1 MAIKKGIYK
10 VLNNQ
15 GNYDTIYLQTQ
26 AEQVIES
33 DLKQF
38 VSLTDKTSWNN
49 KTDKGHKHTSNDIS
63 DATDANTAGKI
74 IKRDANGDFAAR
86 NMKGNAATAT
96 KLQTSRTINGVSF
109 DGSQDITITAAPTAH
124 THTSSQI
131 SDATNVNTAN
141 KIVKRDANGNFA
153 AGTITANLS
162 GNASTATKLQTARTI
177 NGVAFDGTSNITITA
192 TPTSHNHDDLYKR
205 KTQDYKI
212 TPKLLSERQDLN
224 VLYES
229 GHYVSNSDGNSNTI
243 INRPPGDKGFTL
255 EVRTVYG
262 SETASGRTI
271 QTAIMRESNTI
282 YVRSKPENG
291 SWTSWLKQWNASNLT
306 FGTGSEQMARGNH
319 THSYLPLSGG
329 NLTGDLTINSNK
341 VYHAGNKPTA
351 SEIGA
356 AASSHNHNTG
366 NITALTGYAK
376 ASTASALTASDSL
389 NVALGKLE
397 KSLDGKKDAGWLPT
411 WSEVSGKPSTFN
423 PASHTHTS
431 QDVSKM
437 TGYVKGSTTAAIT
450 ATDTLN
456 AAISKLEVALDNK
469 SNNHSHPYRPN
480 TWTPTWSDVTNKPSF
495 ATVATSGSYNDLTNK
510 PNLVTIN
517 DSSTTATAQ
526 TWSAKK
532 INDSLSGKANSSH
545 KHASSDIT
553 GLGSAATLNAGTSAN
568 QVLKLDGNGKVPV
581 STLPSIAINE
591 TFTAKD
597 QAAALKLTVEVGDV
611 VIVTADAKTYICV
624 DKSKTVFD
632 EKFKALSSGTDTIT
646 KVEVENLLKNKVDK
660 VSGKGLST
668 NDFTT
673 AYKNKLDGIAAN
685 ANNYVHPNDANT
697 RHVTDSEKSN
707 WNSKA
712 AGNHN
717 HDSVYLKMSGG
728 TMSGSLTVLGTAASE
743 SFKVRGIQGLSS
755 DGTTNDALYLNYNN
769 TNPVYIN
776 GTNKVYHQGFKPTA
790 SEIGAAASNH
800 SHDNYVV
807 KSSGGNIT
815 IHADSDASTT
825 TEYIYLRAGHNV
837 LQVTSSGGG
846 STVTQG
852 ADKLTFNGNIVYH
865 AGRKPTA
872 AEIGAAA
879 SSHGNH
885 VPATQTADARKFLR
899 NDNTWQTLPS
909 ASTSA
914 TGIVQLNNAT
924 NSTSTTQAATANAVK
939 LAYDLANSKASSSHG
954 HNNLVSRGRVTME
967 AGTTRPGVAGLSMTE
982 VYNNDYPT
990 TYGNVM
996 TMKGSGDG
1004 QLLIGWSGTSGA
1016 HAPAYIR
1023 SKRDTSDANWSG
1035 WAQIYT
1041 TAHKPSLTDLGI
1053 STLTRG
1059 NYLTG
1064 SNYNGTGNTTWAVD
1078 ATTTATAN
1086 KVVARDGSGDVHCRL
1101 VRSNYANQNTI
1112 SGAMAFRVSNSG
1124 DDYIRFCSDT
1134 GAIRA
1139 FLSTYAKSETYTRTE
1154 MDNRYRQKSD
1164 LVFTDTISIITPSA

>member
-10 VLNNQ
+10 VLNSQ
-15 GNYDTIYLQTQ
+15 GTYDTIYLQTD
-26 AEQVIES
+26 ASQVIES
-33 DLKQF
+33 DSKRF
-38 VSLTDKTSWNN
+38 VSLTEKTTWNN
-49 KTDKGHKHTSNDIS
+49 KADSGHKHKSSDIT
-63 DATDANTAGKI
+63 DATDANTANMI
-74 IKRDANGDFAAR
+74 VKRDVNGDFSAR
-86 NMKGNAATAT
+86 NLKGNASTATA
-96 KLQTSRTINGVSF
+96 LQTARKINGIAF
-109 DGSQDITITAAPTAH
+109 DGTADITITAAPTTH
-124 THTSSQI
+124 THTSAQI

-153 AGTITANLS
+153 AGTITATLS

-177 NGVAFDGTSNITITA
+177 NGVAFDGSSNITITA
-192 TPTSHNHDDLYKR
+192 APTSHNHDDLYKR
-205 KTQDYKI
+205 KTEDYRI
-212 TPKLLSERQDLN
+212 TPKFLSEGQDLN
-224 VLYES
+224 ELYIS

-243 INRPPGDKGFTL
+243 VNRPPGDKGFTL

-262 SETASGRTI
+262 SENASGRTI
-271 QTAIMRESNTI
+271 QTAITRESNTI

-291 SWTSWLKQWNASNLT
+291 SWTSWIKQWNSSNLG
-306 FGTGSEQMARGNH
+306 FGTGAEQMARGNH
-319 THSYLPLSGG
+319 THNYLPLSGG
-329 NLTGDLTINSNK
+329 NLTGELTINSNK

-356 AASSHNHNTG
+356 AASSHNHNTS

-376 ASTASALTASDSL
+376 ATTASALKTSDSL
-389 NVALGKLE
+389 NTALGKLE
-397 KSLDGKKDAGWLPT
+397 KSLDGKKDASWIPT
-411 WSEVSGKPSTFN
+411 WSDVSGKPSTFN

-437 TGYVKGSTTAAIT
+437 TGYVKGTTTSAIT

-456 AAISKLEVALDNK
+456 AAISKIEVALDGK
-469 SNNHSHPYRPN
+469 SNTHSHPYRPN
-480 TWTPTWSDVTNKPSF
+480 TWVPTWSDVTNKPTF

-510 PNLVTIN
+510 PTLVTIN

-532 INDSLSGKANSSH
+532 INTSLSGKANSSH
-545 KHASSDIT
+545 THSTSDIT

-568 QVLKLDGNGKVPV
+568 QVLKLDANGKVPV

-591 TFTAKD
+591 TFTAAN
-597 QAAALKLTVEVGDV
+597 QAAALKLTVQVGDI
-611 VIVTADAKTYICV
+611 VIVTADSKTYICV
-624 DKSKTVFD
+624 DSSKTVFD
-632 EKFKALSSGTDTIT
+632 DKFKALSSGTDTIT
-646 KVEVENLLKNKVDK
+646 KAEVESLLNSKVDK

-668 NDFTT
+668 NDFTA
-673 AYKNKLDGIAAN
+673 AYKTKLDGIEAN
-685 ANNYVHPNDANT
+685 ANKYVHPNDANT

-717 HDSVYLKMSGG
+717 HDSAYLKLTGG
-728 TMSGSLTVLGTAASE
+728 TVSGALKVLGTAAYE
-743 SFKVRGIQGLSS
+743 SFKVRGIQGVST
-755 DGTTNDALYLNYNN
+755 DGATNDALYLNYNN

-800 SHDNYVV
+800 THDNYVV

-815 IHADSDASTT
+815 IHADNDANTT
-825 TEYIYLRAGHNV
+825 TEYVYLKAGHNV

-846 STVTQG
+846 TTVTQG
-852 ADKLTFNGNIVYH
+852 ANKLTFNGNIVYH

-879 SSHGNH
+879 TSHGNH

-914 TGIVQLNNAT
+914 TGIVQLT
-924 NSTSTTQAATANAVK
+924 DSTSSTSTTTAATANAVK
-939 LAYDLANSKASSSHG
+939 LVYDLANGKASSSHG
-954 HNNLVSRGRVTME
+954 HNNLVSRGKVTME
-967 AGTTRPGVAGLSMTE
+967 AGTTRPAVTGLSMTE
-982 VYNNDYPT
+982 AYNNDYPT

-996 TMKGSGDG
+996 TMRGGGDG
-1004 QLLIGWSGTSGA
+1004 QLLIGWSSTSGA

-1023 SKRDTSDANWSG
+1023 SKRNTTDAAWSG

-1064 SNYNGTGNTTWAVD
+1064 SNYNGTGATTWAVD
-1078 ATTTATAN
+1078 ATTTNTAN
-1086 KVVARDGSGDVHCRL
+1086 KVVARDGTGDVHCRL
-1101 VRSNYANQNTI
+1101 VRSEYANQTTI
-1112 SGAMAFRVSNSG
+1112 SGAMAFRTNNT
-1124 DDYIRFCSDT
+1124 DNNYIRFCSDT
-1134 GAIRA
+1134 AAIRT

-1154 MDNRYRQKSD
+1154 MDNRYRQKTD
-1164 LVFTDTISIITPSA
+1164 LVFTDTISIITPAS